1 MKKMKKILAMLL
13 AMAMVM
19 VMGMCMTVFATE
31 DITPPTES
39 TEESGED
46 GQNTPPESNPEDTTE
61 GATGAKPTAS
71 DKALAS
77 VKNIN
82 QTGVTVTAYQ
92 VVKAE
97 YNANGF
103 TGYSWVEGT
112 GYNSGETKRELFI
125 DIKTG
130 ETTTKTLNIDEAA
143 IVALAGK
150 AKENALGNGIQMT
163 TTGAEGTYSADLPV
177 GSYVVLVTGS
187 DDTIYNPMLVS
198 VYYSVSGNS
207 NQMVAGSLDAE
218 SAWTLNAHDGFV
230 KSSEPKVEKT
240 IVNPGSGNDHGDDV
254 AIGDTVSFRIDTQM
268 PSYSDQY
275 TDPKFNISDTISEG
289 LTYKANTL
297 KVYVKTET
305 MDGEETLTEIPE
317 GSYTV
322 NPAFTP
328 DSKTFKV
335 NFTTDYIKENQNQY
349 IVIQYDAELNEHAG
363 INFDANT
370 NTAKLEYSNNPDP
383 NVDLKEKEDTTY
395 HYTFGIDAALNGSDS
410 EKTQEL
416 YKLDENG
423 TAVVE
428 GETVT
433 VTSPLAGAKFELRKV
448 DAEGDVDEAH
458 VYEAVSAA
466 DGSLS
471 FTGLD
476 AGKYVLV
483 ETEAPK
489 GYSLDP
495 TEHKVEITATYYTAP
510 EENKGKLESY
520 TIKIDNE
527 ATSTYKATYESSDG
541 TKVTTIDKTHLGVT
555 GIKNTKL
562 ASLPSTGGIGTT
574 IFTIGGCAIMIIAA
588 GLFFATRRK
597 TEK

>member
-13 AMAMVM
+13 AVVM
-19 VMGMCMTVFATE
+19 VMGMSLTVFA
-31 DITPPTES
+31 
-39 TEESGED
+39 EESG
-46 GQNTPPESNPEDTTE
+46 TT
-61 GATGAKPTAS
+61 TGTKPTDG
-71 DKALAS
+71 DKLSAS
-77 VKNIN
+77 VTNIK
-82 QTGVTVTAYQ
+82 QEGVTVKAYQ
-92 VVKAE
+92 VVKAN
-97 YNANGF
+97 YNDNGF
-103 TGYSWVEGT
+103 TGYSWVDAT
-112 GYNSGETKRELFI
+112 GYNAEGDGHRDLFTNV
-125 DIKTG
+125 TG
-130 ETTTKTLNIDEAA
+130 ADNKSVKTLNIDQDT
-143 IVALAGK
+143 IVALANM
-150 AKENALGNGIQMT
+150 AKNSALGEGIPMIATSTGGT
-163 TTGAEGTYSADLPV
+163 TYTAELPA

-187 DDTIYNPMLVS
+187 NDIIYNPMLVG
-198 VYYSVSGNS
+198 VYYTTTGAGND
-207 NQMVAGSLDAE
+207 NALVTEELDAT
-218 SAWTLNAHDGFV
+218 SNWTLLAQNGFV

-240 IVNPGSGNDHGDDV
+240 IVDSGSGNDHGDDV

-275 TDPKFNISDTISEG
+275 TDPKFNISDIISEG
-289 LTYKANTL
+289 LTYKADTL
-297 KVYVKTET
+297 KVYEKTET
-305 MDGEETLTEIPE
+305 AEGEETLTEISE
-317 GSYTV
+317 ENYTV

-335 NFTTDYIKENQNQY
+335 IFATAYIKANQNQY
-349 IVIQYDAELNEHAG
+349 IVIKYDAELNEKAG

-370 NTAKLEYSNNPDP
+370 NTAKLEYSNNPEP
-383 NVDLKEKEDTTY
+383 EANLKEKEDTTY

-433 VTSPLAGAKFELRKV
+433 VTSPLEGAKFELRKKNEDGSL
-448 DAEGDVDEAH
+448 DASH
-458 VYEAVSAA
+458 VYAA
-466 DGSLS
+466 TSGKDGSLS

-483 ETEAPK
+483 ETEAPA

-495 TEHKVEITATYYTAP
+495 KEHDVEITAEYYTKP
-510 EENKGKLESY
+510 EENKGKLKSY

-527 ATSTYKATYESSDG
+527 ATSTYTATYTSSEG
-541 TKVTTIDKTHLGVT
+541 TKVTTIDKTQLGVT

-562 ASLPSTGGIGTT
+562 AQLPSTGGIGTT

-597 TEK
+597 AEK

>member
-13 AMAMVM
+13 AMAM

-71 DKALAS
+71 DTALAS
-77 VKNIN
+77 VMNIN

-125 DIKTG
+125 DVKTG

-150 AKENALGNGIQMT
+150 AKENALGDGIQMT

-218 SAWTLNAHDGFV
+218 SAWTLNAQDGFV

-289 LTYKANTL
+289 LTYKADTL
-297 KVYVKTET
+297 KVYVKTGTDDAE
-305 MDGEETLTEIPE
+305 MLTEIPK
-317 GSYTV
+317 GDATYDV
-322 NPAFTP
+322 DPAFTP
-328 DSKTFKV
+328 DSRTFKV
-335 NFTTDYIKENQNQY
+335 IFATDYIKNNQNQY
-349 IVIQYDAELNEHAG
+349 IVIKYDAVLNEDAG

-383 NVDLKEKEDTTY
+383 EANLKEKEDTTY
-395 HYTFGIDAALNGSDS
+395 HYTFGIDASLNGSES

-423 TAVVE
+423 TATVD
-428 GETVT
+428 GEKVT
-433 VTSPLAGAKFELRKV
+433 VTNPLKGAKFELRKV
-448 DAEGDVDEAH
+448 DADGNVDEEH
-458 VYEAVSAA
+458 VYEAVSAD

-471 FTGLD
+471 FIGLD

-483 ETEAPK
+483 ETEAPN

-510 EENKGKLESY
+510 EKDKGKLESY
-520 TIKIDNE
+520 TITIDGE
-527 ATSTYKATYESSDG
+527 ATSTYKATYTGQD
-541 TKVTTIDKTHLGVT
+541 KVTIIDKTDLGVT